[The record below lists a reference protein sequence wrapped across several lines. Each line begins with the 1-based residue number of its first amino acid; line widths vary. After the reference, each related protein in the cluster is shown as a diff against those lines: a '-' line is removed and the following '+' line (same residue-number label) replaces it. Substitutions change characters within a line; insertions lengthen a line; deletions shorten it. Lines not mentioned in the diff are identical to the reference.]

1 MTPQKDHIERESF
14 PNYNEPSVSQRD
26 GNVLRLLKSA
36 RNMRIQLSS
45 MDDDEGPA
53 GLCKRGSCRHS
64 SLVPIYK
71 SPKFKQ
77 TAAGQAPT
85 MLSGGKRGARLEL
98 PAQQWV
104 WWEMQLKEQPGKP
117 NTCQALSHSSV
128 ARRSIKMSLS
138 LSCWWLYYPLH
149 WLLVIKKKKKQI
161 SFLHCSGLPL
171 AFFKQ

>member
-1 MTPQKDHIERESF
+1 MQGAEKVASHEFLLGKERATWVASKCFQMTPQKDHIERESF

-98 PAQQWV
+98 PAQQ
-104 WWEMQLKEQPGKP
+104 
-117 NTCQALSHSSV
+117 
-128 ARRSIKMSLS
+128 
-138 LSCWWLYYPLH
+138 
-149 WLLVIKKKKKQI
+149 
-161 SFLHCSGLPL
+161 
-171 AFFKQ
+171 